1 MGVEGP
7 FRRACEVTMSVVREN
22 RDLLFNVLESF
33 VNDPLVEWSSAAA
46 TSPAAA
52 AAAAAAGPAIGLNQA
67 TLLMQEQALKHMYK
81 IEQRLRGVYAG
92 GGSGGG
98 SGQQKDA
105 LSIRGQVDHLMSEA
119 ASRTN
124 LSQMYIGWMSWL

>member
-1 MGVEGP
+1 MAQDAFGVMGVEGP
-7 FRRACEVTMSVVREN
+7 FRRACEVTMSVVRDH
-22 RDLLFNVLESF
+22 RDLLFNVLQSF
-33 VNDPLVEWSSAAA
+33 VNDPLVE
-46 TSPAAA
+46 T
-52 AAAAAAGPAIGLNQA
+52 GLNQV
-67 TLLMQEQALKHMYK
+67 TLAMQEQALKHMHK

-119 ASRTN
+119 VSRTN